1 MQALKQAAV
10 ATRRSNCRAVRT
22 FASTMQV
29 VGNGTEVSAP
39 GKIANYNVEQLRKEM
54 AAADGGRGVSAYIIP
69 SEDPHMVRLSDLSA
83 CHYLRMPPEFLSPQI
98 HT

>member
-1 MQALKQAAV
+1 LQALKQAAA

-29 VGNGTEVSAP
+29 VGDGTEVSAP

-69 SEDPHMVRLSDLSA
+69 SEDPHMVRLSDLGA
-83 CHYLRMPPEFLSPQI
+83 CHYLVL
-98 HT
+98 